1 MYLAV
6 VMSVVPTLIFRT
18 VVVTMRIYQSRLS
31 YPDVPGMLE
40 RTRSRLF
47 DPESLVLLAAIVAA
61 PPTAY
66 YVQQWLDSG
75 FAASFLV
82 LVILGVSVPQLYDR
96 WPHQYKP
103 SLAVAWTLA
112 ACTVMTVVFVATY
125 LVATN
130 LGAGTL
136 TAAIL
141 VFLVTELGS
150 SGLTKLWSGAA
161 TSE

>member
-1 MYLAV
+1 
-6 VMSVVPTLIFRT
+6 
-18 VVVTMRIYQSRLS
+18 
-31 YPDVPGMLE
+31 
-40 RTRSRLF
+40 
-47 DPESLVLLAAIVAA
+47 
-61 PPTAY
+61 
-66 YVQQWLDSG
+66 
-75 FAASFLV
+75 
-82 LVILGVSVPQLYDR
+82 
-96 WPHQYKP
+96 
-103 SLAVAWTLA
+103 
-112 ACTVMTVVFVATY
+112 MTVVFVATY